1 MICIWVV
8 ILLCVVSIGY
18 GINCLLGNRFIFVQ
32 FFHFLMF
39 FMFFD
44 VFWGGYEFRCIGI
57 CKID

>member
-1 MICIWVV
+1 M
-8 ILLCVVSIGY
+8 VSIGY

-39 FMFFD
+39 FD